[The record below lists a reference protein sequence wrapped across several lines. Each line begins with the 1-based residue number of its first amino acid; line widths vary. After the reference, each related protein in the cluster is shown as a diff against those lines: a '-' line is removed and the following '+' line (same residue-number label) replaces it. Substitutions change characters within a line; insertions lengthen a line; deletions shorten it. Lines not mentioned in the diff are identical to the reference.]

1 MDMEIF
7 AIGLVEIYKYPLCLP
22 RVTNYKMIKIVVESF
37 LFIFS
42 LSKIIFSSINCCVC
56 AFSLFVEYL
65 VLCDDDRS
73 SSVVYNWVDT
83 TIASS

>member
-37 LFIFS
+37 GLFLVFPKSYFHQLIVVFVPS
-42 LSKIIFSSINCCVC
+42 RFLLNILSCVTMIV
-56 AFSLFVEYL
+56 AA
-65 VLCDDDRS
+65 VLCIIGLIPR
-73 SSVVYNWVDT
+73 
-83 TIASS
+83 

>member
-22 RVTNYKMIKIVVESF
+22 RVTNSKMIKIVVESF
-37 LFIFS
+37 GLFLVFPKSCLHQLIVFV
-42 LSKIIFSSINCCVC
+42 LSRF
-56 AFSLFVEYL
+56 FVEYL
-65 VLCDDDRS
+65 VLHDEERS